1 MQPAAAKRS
10 RPVALVQAALPYLV
24 IAAVLLLWEVLVRL
38 NGIQPIYLP
47 APSSILRY
55 LVAMLL
61 DGSLP
66 YHLGVTFVRIMV
78 GFLVA
83 ASSGILV
90 GVVMGMSPLAARIV
104 DPWIGALYPLPK
116 ISLIPLL
123 IIWLGTG
130 ESYKIVI
137 SAVTAFFPVVISTF
151 ATIRQVDTGL
161 IKAAKDLGASPHQRQ
176 IKVVIPASLPGIF
189 SGLHLGMGVTIIMVV
204 AAEMIGGSSD
214 SGMGYLLVHAGQV
227 METEKVFAA
236 LIALAVFGAVLTS
249 VQKWLDRLVAPWA
262 DGQH

>member
-90 GVVMGMSPLAARIV
+90 GVIMGMSPLAARIV

-151 ATIRQVDTGL
+151 AAIRQVDTGL
-161 IKAAKDLGASPHQRQ
+161 VKAAKDLGASPHQRQ

-236 LIALAVFGAVLTS
+236 LIALAVFGAVLTGL
-249 VQKWLDRLVAPWA
+249 QKWLDRLVAPWA

>member
-83 ASSGILV
+83 AISGIVV

-151 ATIRQVDTGL
+151 AAIRQVDTGL

>member
-1 MQPAAAKRS
+1 MGKSARRRSKPAA
-10 RPVALVQAALPYLV
+10 VAYAVLPYAV
-24 IAAVLLLWEVLVRL
+24 VVAVLLLWEVLVRV
-38 NGIQPIYLP
+38 NGVAPIYLP

-61 DGSLP
+61 DGSLL
-66 YHLGVTFVRIMV
+66 YHLSVTFLRIIV

-83 ASSGILV
+83 AVSGILV
-90 GVVMGMSPLAARIV
+90 GVGMGMSPLVARIV
-104 DPWIGALYPLPK
+104 DPWIAALYPLPK

-151 ATIRQVDTGL
+151 AAIRQVDPGL
-161 IKAAKDLGASPHQRQ
+161 INAARDLGANPRQRQ
-176 IKVVIPASLPGIF
+176 AKVVIPASLPGIF
-189 SGLHLGMGVTIIMVV
+189 AGLHLGMGVTIIMVV

-214 SGMGYLLVHAGQV
+214 SGVGYVLIHSGQV

-236 LIALAVFGAVLTS
+236 LIALAVFGALMTNL
-249 VQKWLDRLVAPWA
+249 QRRLDRLIAPWA
-262 DGQH
+262 ERVH

>member
-1 MQPAAAKRS
+1 MPSAAAKRS
-10 RPVALVQAALPYLV
+10 RSASLIQAALPYLI
-24 IAAVLLLWEVLVRL
+24 IAGVLLLWEVLVRL

-61 DGSLP
+61 DGSLI
-66 YHLGVTFVRIMV
+66 YHLSITFMRIMA

-83 ASSGILV
+83 AASGILV
-90 GVVMGMSPLAARIV
+90 GVAMGMSPLAARIV
-104 DPWIGALYPLPK
+104 DPWIAALYPLPK

-130 ESYKIVI
+130 EPYKIVI
-137 SAVTAFFPVVISTF
+137 SAVTAFFPVAISTF
-151 ATIRQVDTGL
+151 AAIRQVDQGL
-161 IKAAKDLGASPHQRQ
+161 VKAARDLGATPRQRQ
-176 IKVVIPASLPGIF
+176 TKVVIPASLPGIF

-214 SGMGYLLVHAGQV
+214 SGMGYVLVHAGQV

-236 LIALAVFGAVLTS
+236 LIALAVFGAVITN
-249 VQKWLDRLVAPWA
+249 VQKRLDRLVAPWA
-262 DGQH
+262 DGKH

>member
-24 IAAVLLLWEVLVRL
+24 IAAVLLLWEVMVRL

-83 ASSGILV
+83 ATSGILV
-90 GVVMGMSPLAARIV
+90 GVIMGMSPLAARIV

-151 ATIRQVDTGL
+151 AAIRQVDTGL

-249 VQKWLDRLVAPWA
+249 VQKRLDRLVAPWA

>member
-1 MQPAAAKRS
+1 MQPTAAKRS

-38 NGIQPIYLP
+38 NGSQPIYLP

-90 GVVMGMSPLAARIV
+90 GVIMGMSPLAARIV

-130 ESYKIVI
+130 ELFMIVS

-151 ATIRQVDTGL
+151 AAIRQVDTGL
-161 IKAAKDLGASPHQRQ
+161 VKAAKDLGANSRHRQ
-176 IKVVIPASLPGIF
+176 MKVVIPASLPGIF

-214 SGMGYLLVHAGQV
+214 SGMGYVLVHAGQV

-236 LIALAVFGAVLTS
+236 LIALAVFGAVLTG

-262 DGQH
+262 DRQH

>member
-10 RPVALVQAALPYLV
+10 RPVALVQAALPYFV

-83 ASSGILV
+83 ATSGIVV

-151 ATIRQVDTGL
+151 AAIRQVDTGL

>member
-1 MQPAAAKRS
+1 MQSAAAKRS

-83 ASSGILV
+83 AISGIVV

-151 ATIRQVDTGL
+151 AAIRQVDTGL

-236 LIALAVFGAVLTS
+236 LIALAVFGAVLTGL
-249 VQKWLDRLVAPWA
+249 QKWLDRLVAPWA